1 MFPKGIN
8 INDKIYMRNYPNTNN
23 QRKCKLKCTGNQ
35 ILNAFKFFLK
45 SEIVTKSNTSRMLM
59 VLNIQIIFKS
69 NLALSFKRKT
79 NFHTL

>member
-8 INDKIYMRNYPNTNN
+8 INDKIYMRNYPNIKN
-23 QRKCKLKCTGNQ
+23 QRKCKLKYTRNQ

-59 VLNIQIIFKS
+59 VLNI
-69 NLALSFKRKT
+69 
-79 NFHTL
+79 